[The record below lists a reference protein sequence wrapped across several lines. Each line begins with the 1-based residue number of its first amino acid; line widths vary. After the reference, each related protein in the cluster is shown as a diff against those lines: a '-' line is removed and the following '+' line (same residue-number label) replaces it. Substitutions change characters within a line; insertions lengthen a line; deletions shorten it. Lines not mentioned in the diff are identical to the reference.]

1 MKLLKFMYYCSLLY
15 GTVAAIHFIIS
26 LSCLLS
32 ADSLPRDS
40 DEFYHFCY
48 VSASDRRVRGV
59 STPFQFASERQ
70 NDWEIVEPLLSGET
84 MNGESAEHEAVQQQ
98 QQQMVWCTC
107 SFLSKFNSFCF
118 SLLDWGLQQPTYAL
132 VANAK
137 QFTYCQQLP
146 TVQAGGGAA
155 AIAPS

>member
-1 MKLLKFMYYCSLLY
+1 MKLWKFMYYCSLLY

-26 LSCLLS
+26 LSCLLL

-84 MNGESAEHEAVQQQ
+84 MNGESVEHEAVQQQ
-98 QQQMVWCTC
+98 QQQMV
-107 SFLSKFNSFCF
+107 
-118 SLLDWGLQQPTYAL
+118 
-132 VANAK
+132 
-137 QFTYCQQLP
+137 
-146 TVQAGGGAA
+146 
-155 AIAPS
+155 